1 MFHGLLTTLERVVKL
16 DPQELGAFLL
26 AFDLML
32 FILLA
37 IFWKAGPPS
46 RPKSRRRP

>member
-1 MFHGLLTTLERVVKL
+1 MFHGLVTMLERVLKL
-16 DPQELGAFLL
+16 DPQELGALLL
-26 AFDLML
+26 AFDLVL

-37 IFWKAGPPS
+37 IFWKAGPPT